1 MVFVKICGL
10 TNINDAKA
18 AVEAGADGVGFL
30 VDIPQVK
37 ISKQITVEALS
48 EIVKKIPNNVMTFA
62 LTTSTDVKHIAEICK
77 KTNVSAVQ
85 LYHEFEPKQL
95 VELRK
100 ILPKTKIVMSFGV
113 TDLSMV
119 AKAQSYEPFVDYI
132 LLDSIMKTQIGGTGK
147 IHDWKISAQVVS
159 SCKKPVMLAGGLD
172 ASNVA
177 AAIREVKPWGVDADT
192 RLESESGKKDINKV
206 KAFIREAKRG

>member
-10 TNINDAKA
+10 TNIDDAKA

-30 VDIPQVK
+30 VDIPQAK
-37 ISKQITVEALS
+37 ISKQITVEALA
-48 EIVKKIPNNVMTFA
+48 EIVKTIPNKVMTFA
-62 LTTSTDVKHIAEICK
+62 LTTSTDIKHIAEICK

-95 VELRK
+95 LELRK
-100 ILPKTKIVMSFGV
+100 ALPKIKIVIPFGV

-119 AKAQSYEPFVDYI
+119 AKVQSYEPFIDYI
-132 LLDSIMKTQIGGTGK
+132 LLDSMTKTQVGSTGK
-147 IHDWKISAQVVS
+147 THDWKISAQVVS
-159 SCKKPVMLAGGLD
+159 SCKKQVMLAGGLD

-177 AAIREVKPWGVDADT
+177 AAIKEVKPWGVDADT
-192 RLESESGKKDINKV
+192 RLESEPGKKDINKV
-206 KAFIREAKRG
+206 RAFIIEAKRG